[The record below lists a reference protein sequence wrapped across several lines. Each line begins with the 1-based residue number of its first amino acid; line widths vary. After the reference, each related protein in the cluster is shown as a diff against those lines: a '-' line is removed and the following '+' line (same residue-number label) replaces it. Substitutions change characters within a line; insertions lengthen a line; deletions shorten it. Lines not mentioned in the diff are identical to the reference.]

1 MAMGG
6 VTREEGGMV
15 TAELAVIAPFGVA
28 FAFLLLWVV
37 SLGVTQVRIV
47 DASREAARMVARG
60 DSVAEATRAA
70 RHDAPKGSR
79 IEAKSSKGFVTVTV
93 TAKSAAPLPFFA
105 DIGARTMTAKAV
117 AADES
122 P

>member
-1 MAMGG
+1 MAA
-6 VTREEGGMV
+6 VRRSDRGMV
-15 TAELAVIAPFGVA
+15 TAELATILPFGVA
-28 FAFLLLWVV
+28 FAFLLLWVI

-60 DSVAEATRAA
+60 DSIAAAEAAVRA
-70 RHDAPKGSR
+70 DAPKGTTMTSTNVGGFVT
-79 IEAKSSKGFVTVTV
+79 ITITAKSSM
-93 TAKSAAPLPFFA
+93 PLPFFA
-105 DIGARTMTAKAV
+105 HIGARTMTATAV

>member
-1 MAMGG
+1 
-6 VTREEGGMV
+6 MV
-15 TAELAVIAPFGVA
+15 TAEFATLIPFGVA

-37 SLGVTQVRIV
+37 SLGITQVRIV

-60 DSVAEATRAA
+60 DPATTAEAAA
-70 RHDAPKGSR
+70 RRDAPTG
-79 IEAKSSKGFVTVTV
+79 AKVTARTVDGFVTVKV
-93 TAKSAAPLPFFA
+93 VAESAAPIPFFSH
-105 DIGARTMTAKAV
+105 IGRRTMTATAV